1 MKSFQKPTPPDQ
13 RSVPPTPPG
22 FNPPGNGNGTPIPP
36 TFNMPGNGT
45 PIPPTFNMPGNGSGT
60 PMPPSYNPPSNAN
73 GMPMPPGFNPPSN
86 AGLMQRPSP
95 DSYGMPDEQ
104 TRVARPNNFINN
116 AAARAELAASMVQQS
131 PIQQSPALGSSLAPQ
146 QTPEVVNGHLILH
159 RSTHF
164 YLRTA
169 YRPGPRPNPLRKPT
183 GNTKMLP
190 KVLPNQHQ
198 RVAEGETRLLPNV
211 APINPLKKER
221 FPVPAWLEAAF
232 IVIALIA
239 SFVAHALNMFNFPR
253 YELDEGTYMSSAWSI
268 LHGAIT
274 PYAYGYGHPPLAWIQ
289 IAGWIQATGGF
300 FTFGNALNSG
310 RVLMILYATG
320 CSLLVYLIARRLGGN
335 RSLGL
340 LALVIFSF
348 TPLSL
353 TYQRQVLLDN
363 VATFWILLSLYLLVV
378 GNSRL
383 AYIVG
388 SALCFGMA
396 FLSKEVV
403 VLLLPGMLYAVW
415 LHTTKFQRKFAMVAF
430 TYSCI
435 AVCSSF
441 VLMAILKGELFPY
454 SWHLPWDTH
463 DHLSLI
469 QTYLDQTQ
477 RSQTEGSFKASWET
491 WLSGDKLFMLAGL
504 ATVAFNLIV
513 GWWYR
518 KQLLLSLLTLSYWVL
533 LVRGGVVLSFY
544 LIPLIPL
551 TAINAAM
558 AFNTIAVWIVKVVRF
573 DFIRVILLL
582 GIVAAVIPYDLH
594 AAGFVYTQH
603 PTSVQTD
610 AMNWVRDNVP
620 RNDFVIINSY
630 LYTDMHEPGGEAVGN
645 GAVFPYAN
653 VYVNVATDPQL
664 YNTVLQLNWDRID
677 YIVADSEVLSYIK
690 GISATS
696 TDPAHILRQA
706 YDHSIL
712 RTEFKTADHTDQFAI
727 DIYQVQHKLPPPTAV
742 IQSAGAGTG
751 IAAIDIGSDRR
762 SLFVKQQNY
771 MIG

>member
-1 MKSFQKPTPPDQ
+1 MKSFQKPTPP
-13 RSVPPTPPG
+13 G
-22 FNPPGNGNGTPIPP
+22 
-36 TFNMPGNGT
+36 FNMPGNGNGAPLPP
-45 PIPPTFNMPGNGSGT
+45 PINPPGTGT
-60 PMPPSYNPPSNAN
+60 PLPPP
-73 GMPMPPGFNPPSN
+73 FNPPSN
-86 AGLMQRPSP
+86 AGLIQQPSS
-95 DSYGMPDEQ
+95 DSYGMPPEQ
-104 TRVARPNNFINN
+104 PRMRPNSINN
-116 AAARAELAASMVQQS
+116 PAVRAELAASMTQAPVVQ
-131 PIQQSPALGSSLAPQ
+131 PIPGSMTPQ
-146 QTPEVVNGHLILH
+146 QIPEVVNGQLILY
-159 RSTHF
+159 RTAHF
-164 YLRTA
+164 FLRTA

-183 GNTKMLP
+183 GNTKMMP

-198 RVAEGETRLLPNV
+198 RVADGETRLLPSV
-211 APINPLKKER
+211 APINPLKQER

-232 IVIALIA
+232 VVIALIA
-239 SFVAHALNMFNFPR
+239 SFIAHALNMFNFPR

-268 LHGAIT
+268 LHGEIT

-289 IAGWIQATGGF
+289 IAGWIQLTGGF

-363 VATFWILLSLYLLVV
+363 VATFWILLSLYLLVA

-383 AYIVG
+383 LYIVG
-388 SALCFGMA
+388 SALCFGVA
-396 FLSKEVV
+396 FLSKEVI
-403 VLLLPGMLYAVW
+403 VLLFPGMLYAVW

-430 TYSCI
+430 TYSSI
-435 AVCSSF
+435 AVCSTF

-469 QTYLDQTQ
+469 ETFLEQGQ
-477 RSQTEGSFKASWET
+477 RSQSEGSFKASWET

-504 ATVAFNLIV
+504 ATVVFNLII

-518 KQLLLSLLTLSYWVL
+518 KHLMLSLLTLSYWLL

-551 TAINAAM
+551 TALNAAM
-558 AFNTIAVWIVKVVRF
+558 AFNTIAMWIVKVVRF

-582 GIVAAVIPYDLH
+582 GIVAAVIPYDLQT
-594 AAGFVYTQH
+594 AGFVYTQH
-603 PTSVQTD
+603 PTSVEID
-610 AMNWVRDNVP
+610 AMNWVRDNIP

-653 VYVNVATDPQL
+653 VYINVATDPEL

-677 YIVADSEVLSYIK
+677 YIVADSEVLSYIQ

-696 TDPAHILRQA
+696 NDPAHILRQA
-706 YDHSIL
+706 FDHSIL
-712 RTEFKTADHTDQFAI
+712 RAEFKTADHTDQFAI
-727 DIYQVQHKLPPPTAV
+727 DIYEVQHKLPPPSAA
-742 IQSAGAGTG
+742 IQSNGAGTG
-751 IAAIDIGSDRR
+751 IAAIDIGPDRR
-762 SLFVKQQNY
+762 SFFVKQQSS